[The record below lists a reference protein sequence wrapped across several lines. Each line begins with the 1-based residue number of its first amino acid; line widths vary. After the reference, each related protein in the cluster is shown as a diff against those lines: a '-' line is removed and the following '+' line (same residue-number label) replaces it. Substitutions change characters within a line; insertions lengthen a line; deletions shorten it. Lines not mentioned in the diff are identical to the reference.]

1 VGLSGVLGFVGLAFG
16 QAEGPCACWGGGSAG
31 SGCKLAAGSGSRDTT
46 ALSRIA
52 RLEAELDRLKAG
64 GANCGSGNAPAFA
77 FGPSPLPAV
86 AGEHSG
92 GGDSSLTPNPLL
104 VAKKRGKRKTGDSQV
119 AAAAV
124 AVAQPPIWVRSN
136 DDAGGRLWVA
146 PDGITAGDL
155 PPGLWTRHSD
165 SSGDV
170 WFESPN
176 GTLAWVLPPGAAA
189 VDAKDA
195 AAV

>member
-16 QAEGPCACWGGGSAG
+16 QAEGPCACWGGGSG
-31 SGCKLAAGSGSRDTT
+31 SGLAVSSGARDT

-64 GANCGSGNAPAFA
+64 GADCGGGSAPLAFD
-77 FGPSPLPAV
+77 PSPLHAK
-86 AGEHSG
+86 AGAFG
-92 GGDSSLTPNPLL
+92 GGGSLTPNPLL

-119 AAAAV
+119 VV
-124 AVAQPPIWVRSN
+124 AEAAQPPIWVRSN
-136 DDAGGRLWVA
+136 DDAGNCIWVA
-146 PDGITAGDL
+146 PDGTSAWNL

-165 SSGDV
+165 NSGDV
-170 WFESPN
+170 WFEAPN
-176 GTLAWVLPPGAAA
+176 GTLAWVLPPGTAA